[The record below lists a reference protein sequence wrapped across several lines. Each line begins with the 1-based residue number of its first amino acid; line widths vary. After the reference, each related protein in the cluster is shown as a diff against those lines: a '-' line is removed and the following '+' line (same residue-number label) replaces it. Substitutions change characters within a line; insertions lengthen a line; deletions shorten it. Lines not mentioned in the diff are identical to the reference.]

1 MLSKAD
7 KIEEIGKKHRVLVVD
22 DDEKVRNTIFHVLK
36 SEFDVTMAE
45 SGNKAIEILSQGT
58 DFDVISLDLQM
69 PGMSG
74 IETLKVVKQLS
85 PYTEAFIVSA
95 KSDFEAAKS
104 ALKFGAYDY
113 INKPFGNNELRQV
126 VRAGID
132 RRLSVLGA
140 EKVRVQ
146 LEFVKAQLIQSE
158 KFSEIGT
165 LIAGITHELKG
176 PLTSILGFSEI
187 PLITNC
193 SPEHMRSYL
202 EKINKSALLCNNI
215 INRLLTFSRK
225 REYNRECLH
234 INSILTSTLELKE
247 HDLRIDG
254 IKVVTELSDKLPM
267 TIADFYGLQQVFL
280 NLINNAHQAMR
291 EQESD
296 RILTI
301 KSECKKKSIC
311 VSLCDTG
318 PGIAQ
323 DNLQKIFEPLFTTKD
338 KSEGTG
344 LGLSICYEIVVNEH
358 KGDLFVASEYGEGAC
373 FIVEIPVIKR
383 GWNK

>member
-1 MLSKAD
+1 M
-7 KIEEIGKKHRVLVVD
+7 KHRVLVVD
-22 DDEKVRNTIFHVLK
+22 DDAKVRKTIFHVLK

-45 SGNKAIEILSQGT
+45 SGNEAIEIIRQGI

-74 IETLKVVKQLS
+74 IETLKVVKQLN
-85 PYTEAFIVSA
+85 PTTEAFIVTA
-95 KSDFEAAKS
+95 KSDFEAARG

-126 VRAGID
+126 VREGIE
-132 RRLSVLGA
+132 RRLTALGA
-140 EKVRVQ
+140 EKAMAQ

-158 KFSEIGT
+158 KFSEIGK
-165 LIAGITHELKG
+165 LIAGITHELKS
-176 PLTSILGFSEI
+176 PLTSIMGFSEI

-193 SPEHMRSYL
+193 SPENMRSYF

-215 INRLLTFSRK
+215 INKLLTFSRK

-234 INSILTSTLELKE
+234 INSIIMRTLELKE

-254 IKVVTELSDKLPM
+254 IKVVTEFSDKLPM

-280 NLINNAHQAMR
+280 NLINNAHQAMSG
-291 EQESD
+291 QGND

-301 KSECKKKSIC
+301 KSEYKKKSIC
-311 VSLCDTG
+311 VSFRDTG
-318 PGIAQ
+318 PGISQ
-323 DNLQKIFEPLFTTKD
+323 ENLQKIFEPLFTTKE
-338 KSEGTG
+338 KEEGTG
-344 LGLSICYEIVVNEH
+344 LGLSICYEIIVNEH
-358 KGDLFVASEYGEGAC
+358 RGDIFVASEYGEGAC
-373 FIVEIPVIKR
+373 FIVEIPVIKQ
-383 GWNK
+383 GWNKELPRD